1 MQNLEFLKTVS
12 VVEFKA
18 ATGASK
24 IDILKN
30 DATGKCF
37 FSYGSGKMGA
47 VSSKYPEKAL
57 TEPVVSQVKAPDTGE
72 VFLLLHNKHEG
83 GAMVMASF

>member
-12 VVEFKA
+12 VAEFKA

-24 IDILKN
+24 IDILRN

-37 FSYGSGKMGA
+37 FSYGSGKKGA
-47 VSSKYPEKAL
+47 VSGKYPAKPL
-57 TEPVVSQVKAPDTGE
+57 TEPMISQVKAPDTGE

-83 GAMVMASF
+83 GAMVMASL